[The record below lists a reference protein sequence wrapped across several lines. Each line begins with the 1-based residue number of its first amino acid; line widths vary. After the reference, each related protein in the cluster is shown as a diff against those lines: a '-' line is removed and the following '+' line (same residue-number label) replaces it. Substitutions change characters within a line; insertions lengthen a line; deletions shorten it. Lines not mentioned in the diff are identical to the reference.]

1 MFVYATKSQQHL
13 GPKCQIIRKR
23 GMKNLGDIFANCK
36 FIHHL
41 FSNFLKSF
49 KFYRLEI
56 NSYFTTL
63 PSSLALVIL
72 QKTLCKLKCQ
82 PGAVEQ
88 NDLFLY
94 DNGIKRSMPKIELNE
109 QGNIFLFV

>member
-1 MFVYATKSQQHL
+1 MPDNQEKGNKKYDSGVISE
-13 GPKCQIIRKR
+13 
-23 GMKNLGDIFANCK
+23 NCK

-41 FSNFLKSF
+41 FANFLKSF

-63 PSSLALVIL
+63 PSSLAVIL
-72 QKTLCKLKCQ
+72 QKTPGKLKCQ

-94 DNGIKRSMPKIELNE
+94 DNGIKGEYAKN
-109 QGNIFLFV
+109 